1 MEDLM
6 DSPEYTPRLGFW
18 IATTLVIIVAV
29 FPILFLGAFS
39 GNEGGNATNLWI
51 HFGLV
56 MIPSSCVALLQ
67 ALMLVS
73 PSLWTRIRWFSFTV
87 AGTAIGWGAVF
98 ALQPL
103 LKQLIFSSTLP
114 DQWLLAALDGFV
126 AAAPMGTIVGL
137 VTGLIQGRIQPLSAR
152 EWLVGNLI
160 SWSIGTGVPLA
171 VFFAGMSQIRL

>member
-1 MEDLM
+1 M
-6 DSPEYTPRLGFW
+6 DSPEYTPRRGFW

-39 GNEGGNATNLWI
+39 GIEGGNATNLLI

-73 PSLWTRIRWFSFTV
+73 ASLWARVRWFGFTL

-98 ALQPL
+98 ALEPL
-103 LKQLIFSSTLP
+103 LRRLQHSVVTSCPRRIRSNSPYGNNCGSGDWPNSRTHS
-114 DQWLLAALDGFV
+114 AFV
-126 AAAPMGTIVGL
+126 
-137 VTGLIQGRIQPLSAR
+137 GRRMACR
-152 EWLVGNLI
+152 
-160 SWSIGTGVPLA
+160 
-171 VFFAGMSQIRL
+171 

>member
-1 MEDLM
+1 M
-6 DSPEYTPRLGFW
+6 DSPEYTPRRGFW

-39 GNEGGNATNLWI
+39 GIEGGNATNLLI

-73 PSLWTRIRWFSFTV
+73 ASLWARVRWFGFTL

-98 ALQPL
+98 ALEPL
-103 LKQLIFSSTLP
+103 LRRLQHSGPIS
-114 DQWLLAALDGFV
+114 DQWLLAALEGFV
-126 AAAPMGTIVGL
+126 ATAPMGTIVGL
-137 VTGLIQGRIQPLSAR
+137 VTGLIQGRIQPLSAG

-160 SWSIGTGVPLA
+160 SWSIGTGLPPA
-171 VFFAGMSQIRL
+171 VFFAGMSQIRLF